1 MDTEEKGI
9 CQGYF
14 DVQQDEELQDK
25 PSGVFAS
32 RKRRPVDFSMTAD
45 HSHGYYEL
53 FYLATGRCR
62 IFLNHTIYHLEP
74 GDLLLIEPQALHRT
88 IYGLTRENERI
99 AVGFAPEH
107 MKQLEIQWGKDWSGR
122 LRGKPCISVEPGR
135 RRYVEN
141 LLEKILSEQKNRDVF
156 SDVLIRNYLSEL
168 LAFCGRYRLEH
179 QSPRIQDVAES
190 AAQEAEIQEAASY
203 IYHHFR
209 EPLTLELVAG
219 RVHMSPAYFSR
230 RFKKQTGFGYKEYL
244 NYVRIQEKS
253 PEVYL
258 TPR

>member
-74 GDLLLIEPQALHRT
+74 GDLILIEPQALHRT

-99 AVGFAPEH
+99 AV
-107 MKQLEIQWGKDWSGR
+107 
-122 LRGKPCISVEPGR
+122 
-135 RRYVEN
+135 
-141 LLEKILSEQKNRDVF
+141 
-156 SDVLIRNYLSEL
+156 
-168 LAFCGRYRLEH
+168 
-179 QSPRIQDVAES
+179 
-190 AAQEAEIQEAASY
+190 
-203 IYHHFR
+203 
-209 EPLTLELVAG
+209 
-219 RVHMSPAYFSR
+219 
-230 RFKKQTGFGYKEYL
+230 
-244 NYVRIQEKS
+244 
-253 PEVYL
+253 
-258 TPR
+258 